1 MSMRR
6 VKRERQEE
14 LWIAAT
20 WLPRPPGHPFY
31 DRLNAALREAGFDA
45 FVEGECAPYYAACA
59 GRPSIAPGV
68 YFRSLFIGFFEGI
81 GSERG
86 IAWRLADS
94 MALRAFCGFALTE
107 ATPEHSSFTRIRQR
121 LPLELHQRV
130 FTWVLGV
137 LADARL
143 LRGATLGIDAST
155 LEANAAMRSI
165 VRRDSGDT
173 YQEFLT
179 DLAKA
184 SGIETPT
191 RGDLARV
198 DKDRPGKGSNG
209 DWTHPH
215 DPDARIAKMKDGR
228 THLAHKC
235 EHAIDMDTGA
245 VVAITVQGADQG
257 DTATIHETLA
267 DAKANL
273 AAVAQDPERCKQL
286 KPLRR
291 LVGDKGYHSN
301 DTLTTL
307 QNEHGLHTCVSEPK
321 RGRRHW
327 KNKRDEQKA
336 VYKNRNHIRSE
347 HGKRLLKKRGEFL
360 ERAFAHLL
368 ETGGMRRSHLRGH
381 PNILKRLLLHT
392 AAFNLALLMR
402 TLTGAGTP
410 KGLAELWNTVAAYLY
425 ALLHTLTQ
433 LYRPI
438 EDPKTTVFRLSVIP
452 AGLPARGPNMSFSTG
467 C

>member
-6 VKRERQEE
+6 VKRESQEE
-14 LWIAAT
+14 LWIAAPS
-20 WLPRPPGHPFY
+20 LPRSPGHPFY
-31 DRLNAALREAGFDA
+31 ERLNGALREAGFDA
-45 FVEGECAPYYAACA
+45 FVEGECAPYYAECA

-137 LADARL
+137 LTDARL
-143 LRGATLGIDAST
+143 LRGATLGIDATT

-191 RGDLARV
+191 REDLARV

-215 DPDARIAKMKDGR
+215 DPDARITKMKDGR
-228 THLAHKC
+228 THLAHKS

-245 VVAITVQGADQG
+245 IVAITVQGADQG
-257 DTATIHETLA
+257 DTATVHQTL
-267 DAKANL
+267 DEAKANL
-273 AAVAQDPERCKQL
+273 AAVAQDPQRRAQL
-286 KPLRR
+286 KPLRQ

-301 DTLTTL
+301 YTLTIL
-307 QNEHGLHTCVSEPK
+307 QNEHGLHTCVSEPA
-321 RGRRHW
+321 RGRRKW
-327 KNKRDEQKA
+327 KNKREEQKA
-336 VYKNRNHIRSE
+336 VYKNRCRIRSE
-347 HGKRLLKKRGEFL
+347 HGKKLLKKRGEFL

-368 ETGGMRRSHLRGH
+368 ETGGLRRTHLRGH
-381 PNILKRLLLHT
+381 GNILKRGLLHT

-410 KGLAELWNTVAAYLY
+410 KGLAERCNTAAACLY
-425 ALLHTLTQ
+425 TLLQTLAE
-433 LYRPI
+433 LFRPA
-438 EDPKTTVFRLSVIP
+438 EDPQTRIQLTLIP
-452 AGLPARGPNMSFSTG
+452 TALPASGPNLSFSTG